1 MFAIGGRD
9 HCGQILS
16 SGEKYDPVT
25 NQWEEIAPMN
35 DARIGFGLVAIE
47 DKLYAVGNNI
57 KFVYKTV
64 SDYLSLFF

>member
-57 KFVYKTV
+57 
-64 SDYLSLFF
+64 